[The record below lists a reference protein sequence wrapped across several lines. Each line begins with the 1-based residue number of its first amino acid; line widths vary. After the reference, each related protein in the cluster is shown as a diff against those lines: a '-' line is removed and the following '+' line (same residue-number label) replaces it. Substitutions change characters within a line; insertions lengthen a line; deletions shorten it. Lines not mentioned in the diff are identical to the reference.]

1 MEMAMLGA
9 GALQREH
16 GGSAWSHGGGG
27 DGLVRLALA
36 LLLIAG
42 LAMTLETRGLH
53 WLWALLT

>member
-9 GALQREH
+9 GAFRRECTD
-16 GGSAWSHGGGG
+16 SAWCHGSGG

-36 LLLIAG
+36 PMFVAG

-53 WLWALLT
+53 WLWMLLT